1 MSNLVVNTNILALNA
16 YRALSRI
23 GNQKARV
30 AARLS
35 SGLRINSA
43 SDDAAGLGISEKM
56 RAQIRGL
63 DQASRNTQDAISM
76 VQTAEGGLSQCQDMM
91 QRMRELVVQGS
102 NDTLTDSDREK
113 INVELNQLVDEVK
126 DMGKKVQFNN
136 KNLLNGEPGSEKIT
150 VQNGANADDK
160 MVMNFSGC
168 NVNALGITNLS
179 GAIDITGDQSSRDD
193 LLKMLDKDLDSVST
207 GRATL
212 GAYQN
217 RLEYSTNFLDIQSEN
232 LSAAESRIRDAD
244 MAKEMMEFTKLTI
257 LEQAAMAML
266 AQANQS
272 QQGLLRLLQG

>member
-1 MSNLVVNTNILALNA
+1 MSNLVVNTNVLALNA
-16 YRALSRI
+16 YRALSRM
-23 GNQKARV
+23 GYQKARV

-43 SDDAAGLGISEKM
+43 SDDAAGLAISEKM

-63 DQASRNTQDAISM
+63 DQASRNTQDGISL
-76 VQTAEGGLSQCQDMM
+76 VQTAEGGLAQGQNMM
-91 QRMRELVVQGS
+91 QRMRELVLQAS
-102 NDTLTDSDREK
+102 NDTLTDNDREK
-113 INVELNQLVDEVK
+113 INVELNQLAEEVRSTG
-126 DMGKKVQFNN
+126 DKVHFNN
-136 KNLLNGEPGSEKIT
+136 KYLLKGGKDSDKIKIQT
-150 VQNGANADDK
+150 GANVGDV
-160 MVMNFSGC
+160 MVMDFSKANLHG
-168 NVNALGITNLS
+168 LGITNLS
-179 GAIDITGDQSSRDD
+179 EDIDVTGDQSSRDD
-193 LLKMLDKDLDSVST
+193 LLKMLDKDLESVSL

-217 RLEYSTNFLDIQSEN
+217 RLEYSSNFLDIQSEN

-244 MAKEMMEFTKLTI
+244 MAKEMMEFTKITI